1 MMNEKVSFL
10 GTKMLVTHMLHMNIE
25 SNHLICL

>member
-10 GTKMLVTHMLHMNIE
+10 GTKMRVTHMLHMNIE